1 MDKNEKYRRATLA
14 GKSSMPLR
22 AAPLSSLAVVPAALA
37 LSLLSLASAQAQTA
51 AHLPI
56 TAEQR
61 ATANEVAQAGV
72 PLSDLA
78 PTAPDTYTVKR
89 GDTLWDISK
98 IFLKT
103 PWRWPELWGMNKTQI
118 HNPHLIYPG
127 QVLMLVKR
135 DGRATLEL
143 ARDRSGDVNGVTKLS
158 PRVRSADNPDA
169 ITTIQMNLIEPFL
182 TEAVVFDTDE
192 LDKAP
197 RIVAAHEGH
206 VYLGKGDTAY
216 VRGDVSQ
223 ATDYRV
229 FRQAKPLKDPT
240 TGEVLGYEAPYL
252 GTVELVAL
260 GGTRKDAKGKEEIV
274 PSTVQVKSVRQEMGV
289 TDRLAPVPQR
299 EFLRFVPHAPSAPI
313 SGQVISIYGDALN
326 GGQNQ
331 VVSLNRGARD
341 GLERGHVLTLYKAGR
356 MAVDS
361 TSGKNQDI
369 RLPDTKSGVLLVFQ
383 VYKRVS
389 YALIVSSQD
398 SINAG
403 DGFTQPAP

>member
-1 MDKNEKYRRATLA
+1 
-14 GKSSMPLR
+14 MPFR
-22 AAPLSSLAVVPAALA
+22 AAPLSSLALPAARAVLA
-37 LSLLSLASAQAQTA
+37 LSLLATASAQAA
-51 AHLPI
+51 GDYPI
-56 TAEQR
+56 TADQR
-61 ATANEVAQAGV
+61 ATANQVAQAGV

-78 PTAPDTYTVKR
+78 ADAPDTYTVKR

-98 IFLKT
+98 IFLRT
-103 PWRWPELWGMNKTQI
+103 PWRWPELWGMNKTDI
-118 HNPHLIYPG
+118 RNPHLIYPG

-135 DGRATLEL
+135 DGRASLQL
-143 ARDRSGDVNGVTKLS
+143 ARDAGSGAAGVTKLS
-158 PRVRSADNPDA
+158 PRVRTSDNPDA
-169 ITTIQMNLIEPFL
+169 ITTIPMHLIEPFL

-197 RIVAAHEGH
+197 RIVAAPEGH

-216 VRGDVSQ
+216 VRGNVSQ

-252 GTVELVAL
+252 GTVELIAL
-260 GGTRKDAKGKEEIV
+260 GGTQKDAKGKDEIV
-274 PSTVQVKSVRQEMGV
+274 PHTVQVKSVRQEMGV
-289 TDRLAPVPQR
+289 TDRLSPVPQR
-299 EFLRFVPHAPSAPI
+299 EFLRFVPHAPTSAI
-313 SGQVISIYGDALN
+313 NGRVISIYGEALQ

-331 VVSLNRGARD
+331 VVALNRGTQD
-341 GLERGHVLTLYKAGR
+341 GLERGHVLALYKAGNA
-356 MAVDS
+356 AVDT
-361 TSGKNQDI
+361 TSGRREDI

-383 VYKRVS
+383 TFKRVS

-403 DGFTQPAP
+403 DRFTQP

>member
-1 MDKNEKYRRATLA
+1 
-14 GKSSMPLR
+14 MPFR
-22 AAPLSSLAVVPAALA
+22 AASLSSLALPTARAALA
-37 LSLLSLASAQAQTA
+37 LSLLAAASAQAA
-51 AHLPI
+51 GDYPI
-56 TAEQR
+56 TADQR
-61 ATANEVAQAGV
+61 ATANQVAQTGV

-78 PTAPDTYTVKR
+78 ADAPDTYTVKR

-98 IFLKT
+98 IFLRT
-103 PWRWPELWGMNKTQI
+103 PWRWPELWGMNKADI
-118 HNPHLIYPG
+118 RNPHLIYPG

-135 DGRATLEL
+135 DGRATLQM
-143 ARDRSGDVNGVTKLS
+143 ARDAGSGTTGVTKLS

-169 ITTIQMNLIEPFL
+169 ITTIPMHLIEPFL

-197 RIVAAHEGH
+197 RIVAAPEGH

-223 ATDYRV
+223 ATDYRA
-229 FRQAKPLKDPT
+229 FRQAKPLKDPD
-240 TGEVLGYEAPYL
+240 TGAVLGYEAPYL

-260 GGTRKDAKGKEEIV
+260 GGTQKDAKGKEEIV
-274 PSTVQVKSVRQEMGV
+274 PATVRIKTVRQEMGV
-289 TDRLAPVPQR
+289 TDRLAPVQQR
-299 EFLRFVPHAPSAPI
+299 EFLRFVPHAPASPI
-313 SGQVISIYGDALN
+313 KGRVISIYGEALQ

-331 VVSLNRGARD
+331 VVALNRGTQD
-341 GLERGHVLTLYKAGR
+341 GLERGHVLALYKTGAQ
-356 MAVDS
+356 AVDT
-361 TSGKNQDI
+361 TSGRREDI

-383 VYKRVS
+383 TYKRVS

-403 DGFTQPAP
+403 DSFTQP